1 MRKLKE
7 HLKENSKNNKYIQ
20 SLRKVYLVGYW
31 ARYGVL
37 AFPYAGKM
45 VENNEFGLIPLVYDF
60 DDHNGTYDGY
70 VLRELNQVTTGQIIT
85 YTFNEHIANSI
96 AEQYNELYL
105 YRKKQKEQDVIKVGD
120 LVKVIDN
127 NIFASGIK
135 IGDIAKVTY
144 KQKDG
149 LMFIE
154 SDKWPNSQ
162 GVFDDGKYVQ
172 KYNISKMSIIDDDVS
187 TKTLKEL
194 KEIKK
199 NQEQMLEQLEDLK
212 YLNDSFKVRR

>member
-1 MRKLKE
+1 MSKLKK
-7 HLKENSKNNKYIQ
+7 HLKDNSKNNKYIQ

-31 ARYGVL
+31 ARYGVMS
-37 AFPYAGKM
+37 FPYAGKM
-45 VENNEFGLIPLVYDF
+45 VEDSEFGLIPLVYDF
-60 DDHNGTYDGY
+60 DDHNGTYSEY
-70 VLRELNQVTTGQIIT
+70 VLRKLNHVTTGQIIT

-127 NIFASGIK
+127 NIFASWVK

-144 KQKDG
+144 KQDG
-149 LMFIE
+149 LMFIKG
-154 SDKWPNSQ
+154 DRWPNSQ

-172 KYNISKMSIIDDDVS
+172 KYNISKMSIIDEDIS
-187 TKTLKEL
+187 PKTLEGQ

-199 NQEQMLEQLEDLK
+199 KQKQMLEESEFLK
-212 YLNDSFKVRR
+212 HLKDRFKVRR

>member
-1 MRKLKE
+1 MSKLKE
-7 HLKENSKNNKYIQ
+7 HLKDNSKNNKYIQ

-31 ARYGVL
+31 ARYGAL

-60 DDHNGTYDGY
+60 DDHNGTYGEY

-96 AEQYNELYL
+96 AEQYNELYS
-105 YRKKQKEQDVIKVGD
+105 YRKRQKEQDTIKVGD
-120 LVKVIDN
+120 LVKIIDN
-127 NIFASGIK
+127 DVFGSEVK

-144 KQKDG
+144 KQEDG
-149 LMFIE
+149 LMFIKG
-154 SDKWPNSQ
+154 DRWPNSQ

-172 KYNISKMSIIDDDVS
+172 KYTIPKMEVIDEDISV
-187 TKTLKEL
+187 KTLKEL
-194 KEIKK
+194 KEIKER
-199 NQEQMLEQLEDLK
+199 QEEVLRDPAFIKDLK
-212 YLNDSFKVRR
+212 ERFK